1 MLSGHFFARCAGLC
15 ALTLG
20 LAACGA
26 ARLNVGVPLGPLSV
40 GVGMGAG
47 GVSAG
52 IGGGVGPVGVGVG
65 VNQRG
70 QVTGQAGVGAST
82 SVGSSGARVGAS
94 VGTGTV
100 LYDPATAAR
109 SPAATSADKHTNN
122 ASHGVSVPPT
132 SSSAP
137 VQWYGPHGPVP
148 ACKVQGGC

>member
-1 MLSGHFFARCAGLC
+1 MFSTHFFTRCAGLC
-15 ALTLG
+15 VLTLG

-40 GVGMGAG
+40 GVGMGSG
-47 GVSAG
+47 GLSAG

-109 SPAATSADKHTNN
+109 SPAASQAAGN
-122 ASHGVSVPPT
+122 AVNAAPRQP
-132 SSSAP
+132 SAP
-137 VQWYGPHGPVP
+137 VQWYGPNGPVP